1 MFGGSSFSEL
11 SFAEIPDLNTGI
23 SPGSEVAIHFNKSFL
38 TFVMQLNQQADFD
51 LNINS
56 QQDHSLDINKQI
68 DFSVE
73 R

>member
-1 MFGGSSFSEL
+1 MGTL
-11 SFAEIPDLNTGI
+11 PKILQRCKDLGHVVFD
-23 SPGSEVAIHFNKSFL
+23 S
-38 TFVMQLNQQADFD
+38 QADFD

>member
-38 TFVMQLNQQADFD
+38 TFLLEINTDADFSLD
-51 LNINS
+51 INT
-56 QQDHSLDINKQI
+56 QQDHSLKINKQA
-68 DFSVE
+68 DFSLQ